1 MAAKYGFIGGGWSSE
16 SMYTPNASKDMDIY
30 VSQILQLGRGGM
42 EARYGAYPL
51 VMEKTTLLADYIE
64 NEIGVSVDY
73 NNVSK

>member
-1 MAAKYGFIGGGWSSE
+1 MLNFVQLRFLL
-16 SMYTPNASKDMDIY
+16 YTGLCKFFYWLLGDMDIY